1 MKGEYLMYTYN
12 ELVEKIQKQEPV
24 SFKEISGVQVFMLL
38 HDRVVKSVNNYNT
51 IYELNFLPIEYS
63 VKETI
68 IYINEKTCPT
78 YSSCGRIID
87 SIINQFKKH
96 LPIYVELEDELY
108 EIIVEVLVSNE

>member
-1 MKGEYLMYTYN
+1 MYTYS

-51 IYELNFLPIEYS
+51 IYELNFLPADYS

-68 IYINEKTCPT
+68 IHINEMTCPT
-78 YSSCGRIID
+78 YSSCGRVID

-96 LPIYVELEDELY
+96 LPIYIMLEDELY
-108 EIIVEVLVSNE
+108 ELVVEVLESNE